1 MIDREYVK
9 LNSSIQTASNTDNL
23 HYDDEGNIEAT
34 LELRLPDNL
43 FEGSSVGKKI
53 ERVEMATTKFRL
65 SMGKTPIAQ
74 LPVVPGSSNS
84 ESFVSDCQLDVY
96 PFVRDNN
103 SLALIDP
110 QVFPDY
116 KNHTVLFNFYLKH
129 DNEED
134 PDLIDTVKCAV
145 NVNGTDFPE
154 DHPYYPFVK
163 TTDLDRDVCHM
174 MNLCGNRG
182 PYNYQGDMVDI
193 RDIDMLTR
201 LLQDA
206 IENAVTYASTSSNVL
221 VKVYLIAQDL
231 ITPATNPRPDIEHSF
246 TIPDLPHRPVC
257 FWYYEEDE
265 TNSYNSCKLESAF
278 KPSVQISD
286 TSIKIGYDT
295 APFNELVPILW
306 APGYINTGYHPPQM
320 TIDELRKEVW
330 QQPPPKR
337 IYKYG
342 ASVGQDATYAYTLDA
357 DMSCGVMNLI
367 ANQSF
372 MQTFSFLP
380 WIEANVEVTKMMID
394 GFKIIKEAD
403 RVTTTTPTT
412 EYVYTGYKQN
422 VYPLDLTFYAFTASG
437 DPDYTNPEDPSEI
450 VITHT
455 YRLYLTN
462 PALKQNQTVVWGTD
476 TRAGSEYD
484 FTISEFPIKTIT
496 GTPTISSDSEE
507 LYEYDSKSAPFGEG
521 EYVLDSV
528 PVDHHT
534 TTPSTSLTGEEFWYA
549 TMYWEEVGE
558 GEDRHREWVMG
569 EYSYG
574 GWTTGV
580 YNRRFLPPREPDYKS
595 YTYVFNQ
602 TDPTQSYNLW
612 TERWIIPNIEHPYF
626 ARNDVS
632 AYVRIMKKEYDDITT
647 ARNEKLVI
655 SKSEFEDY
663 DYSRMPNLNCPDG
676 KFYILDGTA
685 TEVGVS
691 QPELIY
697 DQMGSFKG
705 KYQIDIVKHYT
716 AHDANTTTVSMV
728 ANTNGTYPA
737 HVGVIKTLYH
747 LIPFITTEH
756 HRVVLEETYYASDI
770 TGSWVFSDYKLIL
783 HNSANPRDDSKSYV
797 YTEGT
802 DEFKAFAVISE
813 TPGESPSPLP
823 IPPDESKRS
832 YSNDTHLTP
841 GTVVIPGS
849 STTVSSR
856 EYTTGA
862 SGKRRYGFDIIH
874 PADTSYNSA
883 SLYMLEDLSS
893 SDISPD
899 SEYPGKVPDSAPV
912 YDTEIETLSEHQRRV
927 TKRYL
932 LKDPIQAA
940 LSAACNVYLV
950 TGDVVTET
958 QTVDEKEYTTTQTIT
973 ELPQPRLRGNV
984 RLDFTWNNLP
994 MVVMSPITSIVLL
1007 LTGININNEIQPV
1020 NMTEKTGSS
1029 LVSTMPIVENFY
1041 SLANSLRDLH
1051 DEIVVVKDGF
1061 DDLATYTL
1069 ETSAGKERVLH
1080 ISAKYIAKDGSLHSI
1095 YIPPNGVFNIQFTF
1109 ALSLY
1114 KL

>member
-74 LPVVPGSSNS
+74 LPIVPGSSNS
-84 ESFVSDCQLDVY
+84 ESFVSECQLDVY

-110 QVFPDY
+110 QVFPEY

-145 NVNGTDFPE
+145 NVNGTDFPK
-154 DHPYYPFVK
+154 DHPYYPIVK

-193 RDIDMLTR
+193 RDIDMLSR

-231 ITPATNPRPDIEHSF
+231 ITPATNPRPDPDHVF
-246 TIPDLPHRPVC
+246 TIPDLPHHPVC

-286 TSIKIGYDT
+286 TSIKVGYDT
-295 APFNELVPILW
+295 APFNELVPVLW
-306 APGYINTGYHPPQM
+306 SPGYINTGYHPPQM
-320 TIDELRKEVW
+320 TLDELRKEVW

-342 ASVGQDATYAYTLDA
+342 ASLGEDATYAYTLDA
-357 DMSCGVMNLI
+357 DMTCGVMNLI
-367 ANQSF
+367 ANRSF

-380 WIEANVEVTKMMID
+380 WIEANVEVTKSMVD
-394 GFKIIKEAD
+394 GYRIRKEAD
-403 RVTTTTPTT
+403 LVTTSTPTRD
-412 EYVYTGYKQN
+412 YVYVAIQGG
-422 VYPLDLTFYAFTASG
+422 DITFVPKNLSG
-437 DPDYTNPEDPSEI
+437 DPDYSNPDDPSEI
-450 VITHT
+450 VITYT
-455 YRLYLTN
+455 YRTYLTN
-462 PALKQNQTVVWGTD
+462 PTYRRQQYVAL
-476 TRAGSEYD
+476 GSITSSSLSN
-484 FTISEFPIKTIT
+484 FTITEIPSSTTTFAPTIT
-496 GTPTISSDSEE
+496 SDSEE
-507 LYEYDSKSAPFGEG
+507 IYEYDSKSSPFGEG

-534 TTPSTSLTGEEFWYA
+534 TTPTSHDYTDVEYA
-549 TMYWEEVGE
+549 AMYWEEVGE
-558 GEDRHREWVMG
+558 GALRHREWVIG
-569 EYSYG
+569 HYQGSGHWLG
-574 GWTTGV
+574 GGQ
-580 YNRRFLPPREPDYKS
+580 YRKFLPPRDPDYKS
-595 YTYVFNQ
+595 YEFVFDSSN
-602 TDPTQSYNLW
+602 PSNSYNAW
-612 TERWIIPNIEHPYF
+612 TERWIIPTNIDHPYY
-626 ARNDVS
+626 ATNYESPWTKIKLIRRD
-632 AYVRIMKKEYDDITT
+632 YDDITT
-647 ARNEKLVI
+647 ERNEKLVI

-697 DQMGSFKG
+697 DNIGSVKG
-705 KYQIDIVKHYT
+705 RYQIDTVKHYT
-716 AHDANTTTVSMV
+716 SHNLNTTTTSMV
-728 ANTNGTYPA
+728 AQTDGSYPA
-737 HVGVIKTLYH
+737 HVGVIKTHYH

-756 HRVVLEETYYASDI
+756 HRVVLEESYFESDI
-770 TGSWVFSDYKLIL
+770 TGSWVSTDYKLVL
-783 HNSANPRDDSKSYV
+783 HNSANPKTDRTSYV

-802 DEFKAFAVISE
+802 GEFAAFAIISQ
-813 TPGESPSPLP
+813 TPSPSPTPLP
-823 IPPDESKRS
+823 IPPDESNTT
-832 YSNDTHLTP
+832 YSNASLTP
-841 GTVVIPGS
+841 GTVVTPG
-849 STTVSSR
+849 TTTSVKSR
-856 EYTTGA
+856 EYTSGSTGIM
-862 SGKRRYGFDIIH
+862 RYGFDILQ
-874 PADTSYNSA
+874 PTDPDYNSS
-883 SLYMLEDLSS
+883 SLYMLENLSS
-893 SDISPD
+893 SDLSPD

-912 YDTEIETLSEHQRRV
+912 YNTEVETLSEHQRRV
-927 TKRYL
+927 TKTYL
-932 LKDPIQAA
+932 LKDPVKAT
-940 LSAACNVYLV
+940 LSASCDVYLV
-950 TGDVVTET
+950 SGHEITET
-958 QTVDEKEYTTTQTIT
+958 LDVEKTEFTVTTTIT
-973 ELPQPRLRGNV
+973 ELEPPQLRGNV